1 MTRRLTH
8 LAAALLVL
16 AVVLPPAAFASG
28 GAKPKKHHQGPS
40 NCVSATCVYH
50 DGGYGANGRS
60 GSGKPVPLSPRAAA
74 ALARH
79 GGKDTRSLLAMA
91 TSPGFGVPEP
101 GSGGPFGNSSSPGTL
116 LAALDL
122 GAGPIALFAT
132 LLAGAA
138 AFAVA
143 RTLRRRRAARQ

>member
-1 MTRRLTH
+1 MIRRLKH

-16 AVVLPPAAFASG
+16 AVVLPPAAFANSV
-28 GAKPKKHHQGPS
+28 AKPKKHHNGPS
-40 NCVSATCVYH
+40 DCASATCVYVE
-50 DGGYGANGRS
+50 GNGGANGRGAS
-60 GSGKPVPLSPRAAA
+60 GPPVALSAHAAA
-74 ALARH
+74 ALARF
-79 GGKDTRSLLAMA
+79 GGKDKRTLLAIG

-101 GSGGPFGNSSSPGTL
+101 GSGGPFGDSSSPGTL

-122 GAGPIALFAT
+122 GAGPIALFAV

-143 RTLRRRRAARQ
+143 RTLRRRRASQP